1 VINIEYD
8 GVPGKF
14 IPDPEYT
21 ELLYHSKQLQ
31 QTTDKLFSIIVKQS
45 KLLELHNLS
54 PELMEGEL

>member
-1 VINIEYD
+1 MINIEYD

-14 IPDPEYT
+14 IPDHEYK
-21 ELLYHSKQLQ
+21 ELLHHSKQLQ

-54 PELMEGEL
+54 PELMEEEL